1 MIRPVDA
8 LLEFLQAEQARG
20 VTHVHLDE
28 AARVSLREIFLRS
41 KGGQAPPQRQSPPEP
56 PAASLAPPT
65 KLAEDSLDH
74 EEDAPVVAAAT
85 ELVVGGGTRAEK
97 LESLKRQAKNWAPG
111 KALGSLLDVMVFSEG
126 NPDARIMLVG
136 DAARHHDVREGKP
149 FAGPA
154 GQKLNDILK
163 AMGLTREEV
172 YISNLVKFRPS
183 APRQSTNDRMP
194 NAGEIAAFL
203 PFLRAEIRIIRPTCV
218 IALGEKAA
226 EGLLGLTD
234 SVANLRGQWHELEGT
249 AVRVTYHPS
258 HLMQSG
264 GDQQTKRQIWE
275 DMLAVME
282 KIDLPISP
290 KQQGYFLPK
299 V

>member
-28 AARVSLREIFLRS
+28 AARVSLREIFVRS
-41 KGGQAPPQRQSPPEP
+41 KGGQALPPRQAPPEP
-56 PAASLAPPT
+56 AAASLAPPA
-65 KLAEDSLDH
+65 KLAEDPLDH
-74 EEDAPVVAAAT
+74 GDDAPLAPAAT
-85 ELVVGGGTRAEK
+85 ALVVGGDTLAEK
-97 LESLKRQAKNWAPG
+97 LESLKRQAKNWAPA

-136 DAARHHDVREGKP
+136 DAPRHQDEREGKP

-154 GQKLNDILK
+154 GQKLTDILK
-163 AMGLTREEV
+163 TMGLTREEV

-194 NAGEIAAFL
+194 NAEEIAAFL
-203 PFLRAEIRIIRPTCV
+203 PFLRAEIQIIRPTCV

-226 EGLLGLTD
+226 EGLLGLTE
-234 SVANLRGQWHELEGT
+234 SVAHLRGKWHELEGT

-264 GDQQTKRQIWE
+264 DQQTKRQIWE

-282 KIDLPISP
+282 KIALPISP

>member
-1 MIRPVDA
+1 VIRPVDA

-28 AARVSLREIFLRS
+28 AARVSLREIFVRS
-41 KGGQAPPQRQSPPEP
+41 KGGQALPPRQAPPEP
-56 PAASLAPPT
+56 AAASVAPPA
-65 KLAEDSLDH
+65 KLAEDPLDH
-74 EEDAPVVAAAT
+74 GDDAPLAPAAT
-85 ELVVGGGTRAEK
+85 ALVVGGDTRAEK
-97 LESLKRQAKNWAPG
+97 LESLKRQAKNWAPA

-136 DAARHHDVREGKP
+136 DAPRHQDEREGKP

-154 GQKLNDILK
+154 GQKLTDILK
-163 AMGLTREEV
+163 TMGLTREEV

-194 NAGEIAAFL
+194 NAEEIAAFL
-203 PFLRAEIRIIRPTCV
+203 PFLRAEIQIIRPTCV

-226 EGLLGLTD
+226 EGLLGLTE
-234 SVANLRGQWHELEGT
+234 SVAHLRGKWHELEGT

-258 HLMQSG
+258 HLMQS

>member
-28 AARVSLREIFLRS
+28 AARVSLREIFVRS
-41 KGGQAPPQRQSPPEP
+41 KGGQALPPRQAPPEP
-56 PAASLAPPT
+56 AAASVAPPA
-65 KLAEDSLDH
+65 KLAEDPLDH
-74 EEDAPVVAAAT
+74 GDDAPLAPAAT
-85 ELVVGGGTRAEK
+85 ALVVGGDTRAEK
-97 LESLKRQAKNWAPG
+97 LESLKRQAKNWAPA

-136 DAARHHDVREGKP
+136 DAPRHQDEREGKP

-154 GQKLNDILK
+154 GQKLTDILK
-163 AMGLTREEV
+163 TMGLTREEV

-194 NAGEIAAFL
+194 NAEEIAAFL
-203 PFLRAEIRIIRPTCV
+203 PFLRAEIQIIRPTCV

-226 EGLLGLTD
+226 EGLLGLTE
-234 SVANLRGQWHELEGT
+234 SVAHLRGKWHELEGT

-258 HLMQSG
+258 HLMQS

>member
-1 MIRPVDA
+1 VIRPVDA

-28 AARVSLREIFLRS
+28 AARVSLREIFVRS
-41 KGGQAPPQRQSPPEP
+41 KGGQALPPRQAPPEP
-56 PAASLAPPT
+56 AAASLAPPA
-65 KLAEDSLDH
+65 KLAEDPLDH
-74 EEDAPVVAAAT
+74 GEDAPLAPAAT
-85 ELVVGGGTRAEK
+85 ALVVGGDTRAEK
-97 LESLKRQAKNWAPG
+97 LESLKRQAKNWAPA

-136 DAARHHDVREGKP
+136 DAPRHQDEREGKP

-154 GQKLNDILK
+154 GQKLTDILK

-194 NAGEIAAFL
+194 NAEEIAAFL
-203 PFLRAEIRIIRPTCV
+203 PFLRAEIQIIRPTCV

-226 EGLLGLTD
+226 EGLLGLTE
-234 SVANLRGQWHELEGT
+234 SVAHLRGKWHELEGT

-264 GDQQTKRQIWE
+264 DQQTKRQIWE

-282 KIDLPISP
+282 KIALPISP

>member
-1 MIRPVDA
+1 VIRPVDA

-28 AARVSLREIFLRS
+28 AARVSLREIFVRS
-41 KGGQAPPQRQSPPEP
+41 KGGQALPPRQAPPEP
-56 PAASLAPPT
+56 AAASLAPPA
-65 KLAEDSLDH
+65 KLAEDPLDH
-74 EEDAPVVAAAT
+74 GDDAPLAPAAT
-85 ELVVGGGTRAEK
+85 ALVVGGDTRAEK
-97 LESLKRQAKNWAPG
+97 LESLKRQAKNWAPA

-136 DAARHHDVREGKP
+136 DAPRHQDEREGKP

-154 GQKLNDILK
+154 GQKLTDILK

-194 NAGEIAAFL
+194 NAEEIAAFL
-203 PFLRAEIRIIRPTCV
+203 PFLRAEIQIIRPTCV

-226 EGLLGLTD
+226 EGLLGLTE
-234 SVANLRGQWHELEGT
+234 SVAYLRGKWHELEGT

-258 HLMQSG
+258 HLMQS

>member
-28 AARVSLREIFLRS
+28 AARVSLREIFVRS
-41 KGGQAPPQRQSPPEP
+41 KGGQALPPRQAPPEP
-56 PAASLAPPT
+56 AAASLAPPA
-65 KLAEDSLDH
+65 KLAEDPLDH
-74 EEDAPVVAAAT
+74 GDDAPLAPAAT
-85 ELVVGGGTRAEK
+85 ALVVGGDTRAEK
-97 LESLKRQAKNWAPG
+97 LESLKRQAKNWAPA

-136 DAARHHDVREGKP
+136 DAPRHQDEREGKP

-154 GQKLNDILK
+154 GQKLTDILK

-194 NAGEIAAFL
+194 NAEEIAAFL
-203 PFLRAEIRIIRPTCV
+203 PFLRAEIQIIRPTCV

-226 EGLLGLTD
+226 EGLLGLTE
-234 SVANLRGQWHELEGT
+234 SVAYLRGKWHELEGT

-258 HLMQSG
+258 HLMQS

>member
-1 MIRPVDA
+1 VIRPVDA

-28 AARVSLREIFLRS
+28 AARVSLREIFVRS
-41 KGGQAPPQRQSPPEP
+41 KGGQALPPRQAPPEP
-56 PAASLAPPT
+56 AAASLAPPA
-65 KLAEDSLDH
+65 KLAEDPLDH
-74 EEDAPVVAAAT
+74 GDDAPLAPAAT
-85 ELVVGGGTRAEK
+85 ALVVGGDTRAEK
-97 LESLKRQAKNWAPG
+97 LESLKRQAKNWAPA

-136 DAARHHDVREGKP
+136 DAPRHQDEREGKP

-154 GQKLNDILK
+154 GQKLTDILK

-194 NAGEIAAFL
+194 NAEEIAAFL
-203 PFLRAEIRIIRPTCV
+203 PFFRAEIQIIRPTCV

-226 EGLLGLTD
+226 EGLLGLTE
-234 SVANLRGQWHELEGT
+234 SVAYLRGKWHELEGT

-258 HLMQSG
+258 HLMQS

>member
-28 AARVSLREIFLRS
+28 AARVSLREIFARS
-41 KGGQAPPQRQSPPEP
+41 KGGQASPPRQALPE
-56 PAASLAPPT
+56 PAAASVAPLAQ
-65 KLAEDSLDH
+65 LVEDPLDH
-74 EEDAPVVAAAT
+74 EEDAPLVPAAT
-85 ELVVGGGTRAEK
+85 TLVVGGDTRAEK
-97 LESLKRQAKNWAPG
+97 LESLKRQAKNWGPA

-126 NPDARIMLVG
+126 NPDARIVLVG
-136 DAARHHDVREGKP
+136 DAPRHQDVREGKP

-154 GQKLNDILK
+154 GQKLTDILK

-194 NAGEIAAFL
+194 NAEEIAAFL
-203 PFLRAEIRIIRPTCV
+203 PFLRAEIQIIRPTCV

-226 EGLLGLTD
+226 EGLLGLTE
-234 SVANLRGQWHELEGT
+234 SVANLRGKWHELEGT

-258 HLMQSG
+258 HLMQS

>member
-1 MIRPVDA
+1 M
-8 LLEFLQAEQARG
+8 
-20 VTHVHLDE
+20 
-28 AARVSLREIFLRS
+28 
-41 KGGQAPPQRQSPPEP
+41 
-56 PAASLAPPT
+56 
-65 KLAEDSLDH
+65 
-74 EEDAPVVAAAT
+74 
-85 ELVVGGGTRAEK
+85 VGGDTLAEK
-97 LESLKRQAKNWAPG
+97 LESLKRQAKNWAPA

-136 DAARHHDVREGKP
+136 DAPRHQDVREGKP

-154 GQKLNDILK
+154 GQKLTDILK

-194 NAGEIAAFL
+194 NAEEIAAFL
-203 PFLRAEIRIIRPTCV
+203 PFLRAEIQIIRPTCV

-226 EGLLGLTD
+226 EGLLGLTE
-234 SVANLRGQWHELEGT
+234 SVAHLRGKWHELEGT

-264 GDQQTKRQIWE
+264 DQQTKRQIWE

-282 KIDLPISP
+282 KIALPISP

>member
-1 MIRPVDA
+1 MIRPVDV

-28 AARVSLREIFLRS
+28 AARVSLREIFVRS
-41 KGGQAPPQRQSPPEP
+41 KGGQAPPPRPPSPDPTV
-56 PAASLAPPT
+56 ASVAPPP
-65 KLAEDSLDH
+65 KPAEDLLD
-74 EEDAPVVAAAT
+74 DGNDVPSVPAAT

-97 LESLKRQAKNWAPG
+97 LESLKRQAKNWAPA
-111 KALGSLLDVMVFSEG
+111 KALGSLRDVMVFSEG

-136 DAARHHDVREGKP
+136 EAPRHQDEREGKP

-154 GQKLNDILK
+154 GQKLTDILK

-183 APRQSTNDRMP
+183 APRQTTNNRMP
-194 NAGEIAAFL
+194 NAEEVAVFL
-203 PFLRAEIRIIRPTCV
+203 PFLRAEIQIIRPTCV

-226 EGLLGLTD
+226 EGLLGLAE
-234 SVANLRGQWHELEGT
+234 SVANLRGTWHELEGT

-282 KIDLPISP
+282 KIDLPIST

-299 V
+299 A

>member
-1 MIRPVDA
+1 M
-8 LLEFLQAEQARG
+8 
-20 VTHVHLDE
+20 
-28 AARVSLREIFLRS
+28 
-41 KGGQAPPQRQSPPEP
+41 
-56 PAASLAPPT
+56 
-65 KLAEDSLDH
+65 
-74 EEDAPVVAAAT
+74 
-85 ELVVGGGTRAEK
+85 VGGDTRAEK
-97 LESLKRQAKNWAPG
+97 LESLKRQAKNWAPA

-136 DAARHHDVREGKP
+136 DAPRHQDEREGKP

-154 GQKLNDILK
+154 GQKLTDILK

-194 NAGEIAAFL
+194 NAEEIAAFL
-203 PFLRAEIRIIRPTCV
+203 PFFRAEIQIIRPTCV

-226 EGLLGLTD
+226 EGLLGLTE
-234 SVANLRGQWHELEGT
+234 SVAYLRGKWHELEGT

-258 HLMQSG
+258 HLMQS

>member
-28 AARVSLREIFLRS
+28 AARVSLREIFVRS
-41 KGGQAPPQRQSPPEP
+41 KGGQALPPRQAPPEP
-56 PAASLAPPT
+56 AAASLAPPA
-65 KLAEDSLDH
+65 KLAEDPLDH
-74 EEDAPVVAAAT
+74 GEDAPLAPAAT
-85 ELVVGGGTRAEK
+85 ALVVGGDTRAEK
-97 LESLKRQAKNWAPG
+97 LESLKRQAKNWAPA

-136 DAARHHDVREGKP
+136 DAPRHQDEREGKP

-154 GQKLNDILK
+154 GQKLTDILK

-194 NAGEIAAFL
+194 NAEEIAAFL
-203 PFLRAEIRIIRPTCV
+203 PFLRAEIQIIRPTCV

-226 EGLLGLTD
+226 EGLLGLTE
-234 SVANLRGQWHELEGT
+234 SVAHLRGKWHELEGT

-264 GDQQTKRQIWE
+264 DQQTKRQIWE

-282 KIDLPISP
+282 KIALPISP

>member
-28 AARVSLREIFLRS
+28 AARVSLREIFVRS
-41 KGGQAPPQRQSPPEP
+41 KGGQALPPPQAPPEP
-56 PAASLAPPT
+56 AAASVAPPA
-65 KLAEDSLDH
+65 KLAEDPLDH
-74 EEDAPVVAAAT
+74 GDDAPLAPAAT
-85 ELVVGGGTRAEK
+85 VLVVGGDTRAEK
-97 LESLKRQAKNWAPG
+97 LESLKRQAKNWAPA

-136 DAARHHDVREGKP
+136 DAPRHQDEREGKP

-154 GQKLNDILK
+154 GQKLTDILK

-194 NAGEIAAFL
+194 NAEEIAAFL
-203 PFLRAEIRIIRPTCV
+203 PFLRAEIQIIRPTCV

-226 EGLLGLTD
+226 EGLLGLTE
-234 SVANLRGQWHELEGT
+234 SVAHLRGKWHELEGT

-258 HLMQSG
+258 HLMQS